1 MDASDPLARVRLE
14 ITAPCIRCVVPNVDP
29 ASAQV
34 DDSFGDALTRLS
46 QQRRPGAT
54 VFGIYARGA
63 AGARLR
69 TGDTALMVLAF

>member
-1 MDASDPLARVRLE
+1 M
-14 ITAPCIRCVVPNVDP
+14 
-29 ASAQV
+29 SA
-34 DDSFGDALTRLS
+34 ATLTRLS

-69 TGDTALMVLAF
+69 VGDAARMVLAL